1 MIENKEVPM
10 MAMTQEEYESLMM
23 AHDNLQREL
32 VEIKRLMGKDKH
44 ALIKSNISL
53 NLGVKFALG
62 ILEQALEG
70 KNGC

>member
-1 MIENKEVPM
+1 MKQSEFE
-10 MAMTQEEYESLMM
+10 TLMM

-32 VEIKRLMGKDKH
+32 ADIKQLMGKDKH